1 MTQQAIRIGGARQH
15 NLQNLSLTIPRG
27 QLVVITGPSGS
38 GKSSLAF
45 DTLYAEGRRRYVESL
60 SAYARQFLDQL
71 EKPDVDFIEGLS
83 PAIALEQRAG
93 SGNPRS
99 TIATTTEIYDY
110 LRLLYASVGQPHDP
124 ATGKALRRQT
134 TQGIVD
140 QVLTFEPGT
149 RLMLLAPLIKE
160 QTGEFR
166 DVLEKARREGFVR
179 VRVDGKIVEL
189 DGPEPTRL
197 ARTKAHV
204 IEAVVDRLVVRDG
217 VRGRLADSVETA
229 LRWGKSQ
236 LVVLHQ
242 PGSAGAADAWQETA
256 FSTDYRDPETGFTL
270 PALTPKH
277 FSFNSHYGACPTCHG
292 LGNLAELDPELMVPD
307 PSKTLSEGAVVP
319 WQRGVG
325 KRMRVY
331 YQAMLRG
338 LAAAFDA
345 PMDRPFADLPAR
357 FRHALFHGTDG
368 EAVEMRMVKE
378 KGGPATLKKPFE
390 GLVAQLQHLLDA
402 SKSEL
407 TKHRLKAFM
416 SPQSCPACRGAR
428 LRPEILA
435 VTLGV
440 MREAKTDAGGGRQD
454 VKTDADD
461 GGEVPSGSTAATHSN
476 LVEKPVA
483 PSASIPHPSA
493 HPSAHPASSL
503 NIREFCQLTIGE
515 AHEVIGRLELS
526 GNQRQIAAEIVR
538 EVSTRLGFLVE
549 VGLSYLNLDR
559 ESGTLSGGESQR
571 IRLAAQIGSRL
582 AGVLY
587 VLDEPSIGL
596 HQRDN
601 DRLISTLRRLRD
613 LGNSVI
619 VVEHDEDTIR
629 AADHLI
635 DIGPGAGPRG
645 GKLVAQGTLE
655 EVMRVENSPTGQY
668 LTGRLTI
675 PVPRHRRAPLTAP
688 PKSAQATGTRVKGRL
703 EHDESLAGSGWLEIV
718 GARENNLRNV
728 DAAFPLGCL
737 TCVTGVSGSGKST
750 LVDDIL
756 RRALARQLYRAKDA
770 PGAHDRITGTEQIDH
785 AIVIDQSPIGRSPRS
800 NPATYTGCFGP
811 IRELFAQ
818 LPASRIRGY
827 DAGRFSFNVKGG
839 RCEHCEGDGVMKIE
853 MQFLPDVRVT
863 CEVCEGKRYNRETLE
878 ITFKGKNIADVLEM
892 TIEEANR
899 FFRAVPAVA
908 DRLSAMEAVGLSY
921 LRLGQGADT
930 LSGGEAQRVK
940 LAAELAKKS
949 TGRTVYLFDE
959 PTTGLHFV
967 DISKLL
973 EVLFKLRD
981 AGNTLLVIEHNLE
994 VIKCADW
1001 VVDLGPEGGAA
1012 GGRIVGAGTPE
1023 EIAALPESITG
1034 WYLAGKL

>member
-1 MTQQAIRIGGARQH
+1 MTQQTIRIGGARQH
-15 NLQNLSLTIPRG
+15 NLQNLSLTLPRG

-93 SGNPRS
+93 AGNPRS

-124 ATGKALRRQT
+124 ATGRPLRRQT
-134 TQGIVD
+134 PQGIVD
-140 QVLTFEPGT
+140 QILALEPNSK
-149 RLMLLAPLIKE
+149 LILLAPVVRG

-166 DVLEKARREGFVR
+166 DVLEKVRREGFVR
-179 VRVDGKIVEL
+179 VRLDGKIVEL
-189 DGPEPTRL
+189 DGPEPVRL
-197 ARTKAHV
+197 AKTKEHS
-204 IEAVVDRLVVRDG
+204 IEAVVDRLVLRDG
-217 VRGRLADSVETA
+217 VRARLSDSVETA

-236 LVVLHQ
+236 LVALHQ
-242 PGSAGAADAWQETA
+242 APGGDDPDAWEETPY
-256 FSTDYRDPETGFTL
+256 STDYRDPQTGFTL
-270 PALTPKH
+270 PALTAKH
-277 FSFNSHYGACPTCHG
+277 FSFNSHLGACPTCHG
-292 LGNLAELDPELMVPD
+292 LGVLQVLDPELMVPD
-307 PSKTLSEGAVVP
+307 PTKTLLEGAVSP
-319 WQRGVG
+319 WHRGVG
-325 KRMRVY
+325 KRMRAY
-331 YQAMLRG
+331 YQVVLRG
-338 LAAAFDA
+338 LAAHFGAALDK
-345 PMDRPFADLPAR
+345 PFADLPKK
-357 FRHALFHGTDG
+357 FQDALFHGTGDDPVETHILKGTAKQKEQGKG
-368 EAVEMRMVKE
+368 EQV
-378 KGGPATLKKPFE
+378 TTKKPFE
-390 GLVAQLQHLLDA
+390 GLVAQLQHLLDTTE
-402 SKSEL
+402 SEL
-407 TKHRLKAFM
+407 TKHRLRSFM
-416 SPQSCPACRGAR
+416 SPQPCPACHGAR

-440 MREAKTDAGGGRQD
+440 E
-454 VKTDADD
+454 
-461 GGEVPSGSTAATHSN
+461 GGEGPPS
-476 LVEKPVA
+476 V
-483 PSASIPHPSA
+483 
-493 HPSAHPASSL
+493 
-503 NIREFCQLTIGE
+503 NIREFCRLTIGE
-515 AHEVIGRLELS
+515 SHALIGRLALTPT
-526 GNQRQIAAEIVR
+526 QRQIASEIVR
-538 EVSTRLGFLVE
+538 EVTTRLGFLVE

-629 AADHLI
+629 AADHIL

-645 GKLVAQGTLE
+645 GRLVAQGTLE
-655 EVMRVENSPTGQY
+655 EILHVENSPTAQY
-668 LTGRLTI
+668 LSGRLTI
-675 PVPRHRRAPLTAP
+675 PVPRRRHQPAHPSPVPVVGKKTAIGDG
-688 PKSAQATGTRVKGRL
+688 Q
-703 EHDESLAGSGWLEIV
+703 GWLEV
-718 GARENNLRNV
+718 MGATENNLQHV
-728 DAAFPLGCL
+728 HAAFPLGCL

-756 RRALARQLYRAKDA
+756 RRSLARQLYRAKDA
-770 PGAHDRITGTEQIDH
+770 PGKHERIEGAEQIDH

-800 NPATYTGCFGP
+800 NPATYTGAFGP

-818 LPASRIRGY
+818 LPAARIRGY

-853 MQFLPDVRVT
+853 MQFLPDVHVT

-878 ITFKGKNIADVLEM
+878 VTFKGKNVADVLDM
-892 TIEEANR
+892 TIEEASR

-908 DRLSAMEAVGLSY
+908 DRLAAMEAVGLGY
-921 LRLGQGADT
+921 LRLGQGANT

-940 LAAELAKKS
+940 LAAELAKKA

-959 PTTGLHFV
+959 PTTGLHFS
-967 DISKLL
+967 DIAKLL

-981 AGNTLLVIEHNLE
+981 AGNTLIVIEHNLE

-1001 VVDLGPEGGAA
+1001 VIDLGPEGGAG
-1012 GGRIVGAGTPE
+1012 GGRILGAGTPE
-1023 EIAALPESITG
+1023 EIAQLPGSYTG
-1034 WYLAGKL
+1034 RYLAGKL